1 MPVGT
6 RGSRRSGSASVLL
19 WSTTSLTA
27 RGAPDNAAVPSSRF
41 ASFRETWDP
50 PSVPD
55 GVHAVDFYDEREMFS
70 TLYPLVAAWPT
81 PETIAAVMPVEHRL
95 QDPEVARRELGNPP
109 RAHALRR
116 RSSEAWSAANTII
129 VPIPDE
135 LLHAH
140 QVEVAD
146 ILARPPARP
155 TQARSVGFFDAH
167 RDAQLGL
174 LRRRIEVDPERW
186 AHEVAGGNEREMI
199 ALAEHTRDWAP
210 WVPLLNFALVLRDL
224 DGQSLILRAAE
235 HRLRL
240 VARRLLDAQGFTDVL
255 VDDTLGL
262 PPQMQ
267 RAVTTLLGR

>member
-1 MPVGT
+1 ME
-6 RGSRRSGSASVLL
+6 L
-19 WSTTSLTA
+19 
-27 RGAPDNAAVPSSRF
+27 D
-41 ASFRETWDP
+41 E
-50 PSVPD
+50 
-55 GVHAVDFYDEREMFS
+55 HDEREMFGV
-70 TLYPLVAAWPT
+70 LYPLVAAWPT

-95 QDPEVARRELGNPP
+95 RDPEVARRELGAPAP
-109 RAHALRR
+109 GHALRR

-135 LLHAH
+135 LLDAH

-146 ILARPPARP
+146 ILARPPPRS
-155 TQARSVGFFDAH
+155 THARSVGFFDAY

-174 LRRRIEVDPERW
+174 MRRRVEVDPERW
-186 AHEVAGGNEREMI
+186 AHDVAHGNEREMI

-210 WVPLLNFALVLRDL
+210 WVPLINFALALREL
-224 DGQSLILRAAE
+224 DSSHVVLRAAE

-240 VARRLLDAQGFTDVL
+240 VARRLLDAQGFTGVL

-267 RAVTTLLGR
+267 RAVATLLGR